1 MLHNDPEGH
10 NKIQDKYKETE
21 FVMVHRHAEPNVY
34 DIKPVD
40 GKGQVHTVNWHQLQD
55 LERTQEDRDYKDP
68 YPSEQGLKVPS
79 YNPDLSKDKSSLKSS
94 HPYATHS
101 KGEPPTLSLSTTAG
115 VGSGG
120 LRKAH
125 TQSVTFCSKCLG
137 KPFWI

>member
-1 MLHNDPEGH
+1 MLHNYPEGC
-10 NKIQDKYKETE
+10 NKTQDKYKETE
-21 FVMVHRHAEPNVY
+21 FVMVHRHVEPNVY

-40 GKGQVHTVNWHQLQD
+40 GKGSVCTVNRHQLQD
-55 LERTQEDRDYKDP
+55 LERIQEDKDYKDP
-68 YPSEQGLKVPS
+68 YSSLQGLQVPS
-79 YNPDLSKDKSSLKSS
+79 YNPDSSRHKSPLKTS

-101 KGEPPTLSLSTTAG
+101 KGEPPMLSLSTTAG

-120 LRKAH
+120 LRRAQ

>member
-1 MLHNDPEGH
+1 
-10 NKIQDKYKETE
+10 
-21 FVMVHRHAEPNVY
+21 MVHRHAEPNVY

-79 YNPDLSKDKSSLKSS
+79 YNPDLSKDKSPLKTS
-94 HPYATHS
+94 HPYATCS

-115 VGSGG
+115 MGSGG